1 MSGNSFILHRAI
13 PVTSVVGYARKKGN
27 SLHRGY
33 NPAMK
38 NKRSDTPKVCWMQHG
53 CDAEDVDMSLKNK
66 TCQPASGAQDSRASL
81 ELHSAALLHTAVF
94 YGAADVMPLIS
105 FLYFLG
111 VTPVLWR
118 KARMKLAEEQK
129 AQ

>member
-1 MSGNSFILHRAI
+1 MSCFKICKVRGCNEENQNFILHRAI

-81 ELHSAALLHTAVF
+81 ESSSITEN
-94 YGAADVMPLIS
+94 
-105 FLYFLG
+105 
-111 VTPVLWR
+111 
-118 KARMKLAEEQK
+118 K
-129 AQ
+129 

>member
-1 MSGNSFILHRAI
+1 MSCFKICKVRGCNEENQNFILHRAI

-38 NKRSDTPKVCWMQHG
+38 NGS
-53 CDAEDVDMSLKNK
+53 EDVDMSLKNK

-81 ELHSAALLHTAVF
+81 ELSAT
-94 YGAADVMPLIS
+94 G
-105 FLYFLG
+105 
-111 VTPVLWR
+111 
-118 KARMKLAEEQK
+118 
-129 AQ
+129 